1 MADITKISPDCE
13 EDDRGK
19 RGKRG
24 KRGHRGHRGH
34 DGPPG
39 PPGPPGASSGGLLK
53 FSGAVTVDSEGALFV
68 SFLADTGFGPAGPTP
83 INALN
88 YPVAVV
94 HRLRNL
100 ATNILIN
107 TLAPPTGTI
116 SIRLLQDGAP
126 VPGFLINYGVGEVG
140 IKSVLAGPV
149 EYPIGSTFD
158 LEVTTSGFA
167 ATGIVVVATV
177 GVE

>member
-1 MADITKISPDCE
+1 MADITKISPDCG
-13 EDDRGK
+13 EDDRGE

-39 PPGPPGASSGGLLK
+39 PPGSSSGGLLK

-94 HRLRNL
+94 HSLRNL

-107 TLAPPTGTI
+107 TIAPPTGTI

-126 VPGFLINYGVGEVG
+126 VPGFLINYGVGESG
-140 IKSVLAGPV
+140 IKVVLAGPV

-167 ATGIVVVATV
+167 ATGIVVTATV